1 MPHVARLCLI
11 STFIEDGIRMWIQ
24 WDDQR
29 QFMLESWNCGWI
41 LATLFVVFNFF
52 GQFIPVIMVMI
63 RKNVAIACG
72 ILAGVVILQT
82 VAYHIL
88 WDLKFLAR

>member
-1 MPHVARLCLI
+1 
-11 STFIEDGIRMWIQ
+11 MWSQ

-29 QFMLESWNCGWI
+29 QFMQESWGGGWI
-41 LATLFVVFNFF
+41 IGTLFVMYNFF
-52 GQFIPVIMVMI
+52 GQFIPVSSLVFKIPIHSAFQVGMVML
-63 RKNVAIACG
+63 RKHVGIACVL
-72 ILAGVVILQT
+72 LATVVALQT